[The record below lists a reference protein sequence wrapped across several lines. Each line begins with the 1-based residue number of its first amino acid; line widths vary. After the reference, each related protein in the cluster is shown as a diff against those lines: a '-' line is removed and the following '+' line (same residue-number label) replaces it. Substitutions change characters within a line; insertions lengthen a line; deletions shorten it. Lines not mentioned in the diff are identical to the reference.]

1 MIVRWKKCSTLLDRF
16 ARSVFRPWLLLAFR
30 STTLGFMKIS
40 ELRSARYHL
49 KHQHDVYNEVVAICL
64 LIFKKHL
71 PIHMFSY
78 THIYIYIYIY
88 EFYIVELSIYHATPP
103 FLLTKRTEF
112 LLPGVPATHQTVKA
126 AMRFPGWP
134 VTSNEDGFSESSVV
148 SLNKIR
154 RFFFEIKRNPPKK
167 RSIAK
172 KHLKMVL
179 GFGSFG
185 GLSIL

>member
-1 MIVRWKKCSTLLDRF
+1 MVVAGFSKHHVGFHENIWT
-16 ARSVFRPWLLLAFR
+16 AFR
-30 STTLGFMKIS
+30 QISFEASTWCIQWSGCYLFTNIQKTFAYTYVFI
-40 ELRSARYHL
+40 
-49 KHQHDVYNEVVAICL
+49 
-64 LIFKKHL
+64 
-71 PIHMFSY
+71 Y
-78 THIYIYIYIY
+78 THIHIYIY